1 MSQPINAVEINQSN
15 GYTRNTTSQLREA
28 IDFLLDKNSLL
39 YYIMA
44 WVKKVSTFLCE
55 IRELKSKNN
64 KIQNCGFK
72 HNTAIEARDKI
83 KKINATKKA

>member
-1 MSQPINAVEINQSN
+1 
-15 GYTRNTTSQLREA
+15 
-28 IDFLLDKNSLL
+28 
-39 YYIMA
+39 MA

-72 HNTAIEARDKI
+72 HNTAIEAREKI